1 MNEDDFELM
10 GMAAE
15 MLKLSKLKD
24 AVEAAYNAEN
34 ITDQAKLD
42 YIFKRLKEIT
52 R

>member
-1 MNEDDFELM
+1 MTDDDLELV
-10 GMAAE
+10 GIAAE
-15 MLKLSKLKD
+15 MLKLKKLKD
-24 AVEAAYNAEN
+24 AVEAAYHAEN